1 MKKSS
6 FVEGTFL
13 STFAIFLVKILG
25 MLYVIPFYAMVG
37 IKGAA
42 LYAYA
47 YNIYVIFLDIST
59 VGLPIAISKII
70 SEYETLEQYE
80 AKERAY
86 KIGLKIVTIVTL
98 ICFTL
103 LFVFAPNIGQLLL
116 GDLQGGN
123 TIEDVALVIRV
134 VSLSLLIVPFLSVTK
149 GYLQGHKIISVP
161 STSQVIEQVIRIG
174 IILIGAFLS
183 VYVWNLELP
192 FTISIALSGAFI
204 GALVAYIYIYIKIR
218 KDKTLKPKSTKKD
231 AITNKEI
238 TKKIFSYSIPF
249 IIINT
254 VFSIYNFVDMVF
266 IMRTLEFLK
275 FKASDIEFITSSI
288 TTWSGKIS
296 MIVATIAMGMTVSLI
311 PIIVEAFTKKDFKE
325 VNFKLNQAL
334 QIIVFISLPMTI
346 GISMLSTP
354 IWNIFYGLENN
365 MGPTILSIAIFV
377 TLFGNLFMISSSTLQ
392 SLNKFKLVYKATIL
406 GLLLNMLLDIPS
418 ILLFN
423 QFGLAHIGASVAS
436 IIGYSSS
443 FLYILYKLNKEHD
456 LNYKN
461 TLNLLKDILIPI
473 ILMIAVVLISKE
485 LIPVNYDSK
494 ISTIIYAGIVSLLGG
509 STYILYTI
517 KTKVLQRTI
526 GEKNYNKI
534 MKKLH
539 LKK

>member
-1 MKKSS
+1 
-6 FVEGTFL
+6 
-13 STFAIFLVKILG
+13 
-25 MLYVIPFYAMVG
+25 
-37 IKGAA
+37 
-42 LYAYA
+42 
-47 YNIYVIFLDIST
+47 
-59 VGLPIAISKII
+59 
-70 SEYETLEQYE
+70 
-80 AKERAY
+80 
-86 KIGLKIVTIVTL
+86 
-98 ICFTL
+98 
-103 LFVFAPNIGQLLL
+103 
-116 GDLQGGN
+116 
-123 TIEDVALVIRV
+123 
-134 VSLSLLIVPFLSVTK
+134 
-149 GYLQGHKIISVP
+149 
-161 STSQVIEQVIRIG
+161 
-174 IILIGAFLS
+174 
-183 VYVWNLELP
+183 
-192 FTISIALSGAFI
+192 
-204 GALVAYIYIYIKIR
+204 
-218 KDKTLKPKSTKKD
+218 
-231 AITNKEI
+231 
-238 TKKIFSYSIPF
+238 
-249 IIINT
+249 
-254 VFSIYNFVDMVF
+254 
-266 IMRTLEFLK
+266 
-275 FKASDIEFITSSI
+275 
-288 TTWSGKIS
+288 
-296 MIVATIAMGMTVSLI
+296 
-311 PIIVEAFTKKDFKE
+311 
-325 VNFKLNQAL
+325 
-334 QIIVFISLPMTI
+334 
-346 GISMLSTP
+346 MLSTP

-494 ISTIIYAGIVSLLGG
+494 ISTIIYTGIVSLLGG